1 MTQENVLSKVR
12 ELRKITGAGFNDC
25 NIAIKECGGDIEKSI
40 ELLRVKGISKASTKI
55 MERTAKEGLIC
66 IYNSEEGKSI
76 IEINCETDFVAKNNE
91 FLNFCQNLSKINFIN
106 KGNLE
111 KIKKTKMVDGF
122 TVDDNLI
129 KLISKIGEKIKIKRV
144 KYIANNGQKTF
155 AYTHNA
161 INDNIGK
168 LGVIVSIKS
177 NDFNDKVLDFG
188 KKLSMHIA
196 ASNPLSLDIN
206 SLDPKIIEKEKELIK
221 EELKNSG
228 KSDNICEKIL
238 IGRIEKF
245 KQENTLL
252 NQSWVIDPKKQV
264 KDIINDLNSKIN
276 IIDFVRYKIGE

>member
-1 MTQENVLSKVR
+1 MTQENVLAKVK
-12 ELRKITGAGFNDC
+12 ELRKITGAGFVDC
-25 NIAIKECGGDIEKSI
+25 DIAIKECQGDLEKSI
-40 ELLRVKGISKASTKI
+40 EFLRVKGISKASKK

-228 KSDNICEKIL
+228 KPDNICEKIL

-252 NQSWVIDPKKQV
+252 IQSWVIDPKKQV

-276 IIDFVRYKIGE
+276 IIDFTRYKIGE

>member
-1 MTQENVLSKVR
+1 MTQDNVLAKVK
-12 ELRKITGAGFNDC
+12 ELRKITGAGFKDC
-25 NIAIKECGGDIEKSI
+25 NIAIKKCQGDLEKSI
-40 ELLRVKGISKASTKI
+40 EFLRVKGISKASKK

-228 KSDNICEKIL
+228 KPDNICEKIL

-252 NQSWVIDPKKQV
+252 NQSWVIDLKKQV

>member
-1 MTQENVLSKVR
+1 MTQENVLAKVK
-12 ELRKITGAGFNDC
+12 ELRKITGAGFKDC
-25 NIAIKECGGDIEKSI
+25 NIAIKECQGDLEKSI
-40 ELLRVKGISKASTKI
+40 EFLRVKGISKASKK

-76 IEINCETDFVAKNNE
+76 IEINCETDFVAKNND

-188 KKLSMHIA
+188 KKLPMHIA

-221 EELKNSG
+221 GELKNSG
-228 KSDNICEKIL
+228 KPDNICEKIL

>member
-1 MTQENVLSKVR
+1 MTQENVLAKVK
-12 ELRKITGAGFNDC
+12 ELRKITGAGFVDC
-25 NIAIKECGGDIEKSI
+25 DIAIKECQGDLEKSI
-40 ELLRVKGISKASTKI
+40 EFLRVKGISKASKK

-188 KKLSMHIA
+188 KKLPMHIA

-228 KSDNICEKIL
+228 KPDNICEKIL

>member
-1 MTQENVLSKVR
+1 MTQENVLAKVK
-12 ELRKITGAGFNDC
+12 ELRKITGAGFVDC
-25 NIAIKECGGDIEKSI
+25 DIAIKECQGDLEKSI
-40 ELLRVKGISKASTKI
+40 EFLRVKGISKASKK

-144 KYIANNGQKTF
+144 KYIANNGQKIF

-161 INDNIGK
+161 INDNVGK

-188 KKLSMHIA
+188 KKLPMHIA

-221 EELKNSG
+221 GELKNSG
-228 KSDNICEKIL
+228 KPDNICEKIL

>member
-1 MTQENVLSKVR
+1 MTQENVLSKVK
-12 ELRKITGAGFNDC
+12 ELRKITGAGFKDC
-25 NIAIKECGGDIEKSI
+25 NIAIKKCQGDLEKSI
-40 ELLRVKGISKASTKI
+40 EFLRVKGISKASKK

-206 SLDPKIIEKEKELIK
+206 SLDLKIIEKEKELIK

-228 KSDNICEKIL
+228 KPDNICEKIL

-276 IIDFVRYKIGE
+276 IIDFARYKIGE

>member
-1 MTQENVLSKVR
+1 MTQDNVLAKVK
-12 ELRKITGAGFNDC
+12 ELRKITGAGFKDC
-25 NIAIKECGGDIEKSI
+25 NIAIKKCQGDLEKSI
-40 ELLRVKGISKASTKI
+40 EFLRVKGISKASKK

-206 SLDPKIIEKEKELIK
+206 SLDLKIIEKEKELIK

-228 KSDNICEKIL
+228 KPDNICEKIL

-252 NQSWVIDPKKQV
+252 NQSWVMDPKKQV

>member
-1 MTQENVLSKVR
+1 MTQENVLAKVK
-12 ELRKITGAGFNDC
+12 ELRKITGAGFKDC
-25 NIAIKECGGDIEKSI
+25 NIAIKKCQGDLEKSI
-40 ELLRVKGISKASTKI
+40 EFLRVKGISKASKK

-196 ASNPLSLDIN
+196 ASDPLSLDIN
-206 SLDPKIIEKEKELIK
+206 SLDPKIIEKEKGLIK

-228 KSDNICEKIL
+228 KPDNICEKIL

>member
-1 MTQENVLSKVR
+1 MTQDNVLAKVK
-12 ELRKITGAGFNDC
+12 ELRKITGAGFKDC
-25 NIAIKECGGDIEKSI
+25 NIAIKKCQGDLEKSI
-40 ELLRVKGISKASTKI
+40 EFLRVKGISKASKK

-196 ASNPLSLDIN
+196 ASNPMSLDIN

-228 KSDNICEKIL
+228 KPDNICEKIL

>member
-1 MTQENVLSKVR
+1 MTQDNVLAKVK
-12 ELRKITGAGFNDC
+12 ELRKITGAGFKDC
-25 NIAIKECGGDIEKSI
+25 NIAIKKCQGDLEKSI
-40 ELLRVKGISKASTKI
+40 EFLRVKGISKASKK

-168 LGVIVSIKS
+168 LGVIVNIKS

-206 SLDPKIIEKEKELIK
+206 SVDPKIIEKEKELIK

-228 KSDNICEKIL
+228 KPDNICEKIL

>member
-1 MTQENVLSKVR
+1 MTQENVLAKVK
-12 ELRKITGAGFNDC
+12 ELRKITGAGFKDC
-25 NIAIKECGGDIEKSI
+25 NIAIKECQGDLEKSI
-40 ELLRVKGISKASTKI
+40 EFLRVKGISKASKK

-161 INDNIGK
+161 INENIGK

-196 ASNPLSLDIN
+196 ASNPLSPDIN
-206 SLDPKIIEKEKELIK
+206 SLDSKIIE
-221 EELKNSG
+221 
-228 KSDNICEKIL
+228 
-238 IGRIEKF
+238 
-245 KQENTLL
+245 
-252 NQSWVIDPKKQV
+252 IDS
-264 KDIINDLNSKIN
+264 SKIAGIN
-276 IIDFVRYKIGE
+276 PPSSTQPVMTQV

>member
-1 MTQENVLSKVR
+1 MTQDNVLAKVK
-12 ELRKITGAGFNDC
+12 ELRKITGAGFKDC
-25 NIAIKECGGDIEKSI
+25 NIAIKKCQGDLEKSI
-40 ELLRVKGISKASTKI
+40 EFLRVKGISKASKK

-196 ASNPLSLDIN
+196 ASDPLSLDIN
-206 SLDPKIIEKEKELIK
+206 SLDPKIIEKEKGLIK

-228 KSDNICEKIL
+228 KPDNICEKIL